1 MVKVPLQNNKNWTSS
16 KCLVRKS
23 EKTSLS
29 KNLGMW
35 NSENDTF
42 GAVIYLNFTYTGFP
56 TGVPNMGGAPQNL
69 IGQVFEKNR
78 KTPHPPTPLWETLI

>member
-1 MVKVPLQNNKNWTSS
+1 MKRQA
-16 KCLVRKS
+16 CQ
-23 EKTSLS
+23 KTE
-29 KNLGMW
+29 NF
-35 NSENDTF
+35 ENDTF

-69 IGQVFEKNR
+69 IGQVFEENH